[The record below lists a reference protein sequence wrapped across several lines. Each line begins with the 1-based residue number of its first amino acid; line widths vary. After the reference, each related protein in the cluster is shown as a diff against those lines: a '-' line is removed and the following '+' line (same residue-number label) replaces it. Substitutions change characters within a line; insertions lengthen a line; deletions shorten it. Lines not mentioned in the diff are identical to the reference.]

1 MYLHNSNYVLW
12 SQINVCVLY
21 VNTIKVSGIVL
32 QCCNVIYWLFCQMS
46 GVGKLKAMFESGSPS
61 EFRRAADRKG
71 SDPVI
76 RVSPVKPLS
85 AKQSNDDD
93 GVTTPWGVK
102 LRPVISRSRS
112 AQSMI
117 NATREEKPF
126 RRNNRAGSCGNEI
139 DDSSIPQPS
148 LISPRAKAH
157 LRATVSGSPKN
168 KPPLAPKPMKKKLQK
183 SYQSASVDSLI
194 ALPKTP
200 ERDMINLY
208 PSSPTFPRKTP
219 SPSKEEAQQASPAA
233 NSLSPTSQRSSLQDA
248 TTTIEEGP
256 VTVQEEAKERSVLI
270 DSQKIESSL
279 YQRRKPQSPL
289 LSNLDHPNVHQSL
302 SNGSVDMPNTT
313 STTTSDATVF
323 DNLSVKKDSL
333 LIDSR
338 SPNSRSSTPM
348 FGAGSPLMSNQLI
361 DEFFERS
368 KSISV
373 QVSDMENDTPSPVE
387 RLLEYN
393 CSPSKL
399 NRSDVF
405 DLTNKP
411 MEALSEKEEIMF
423 SLDTDSGNQV
433 RISDIS
439 SEYEGVIKSPEMDCV
454 CNGSASPLT
463 PGTEQLTKVIFLL
476 TIIHCYCTQ

>member
-1 MYLHNSNYVLW
+1 
-12 SQINVCVLY
+12 
-21 VNTIKVSGIVL
+21 
-32 QCCNVIYWLFCQMS
+32 MS

-61 EFRRAADRKG
+61 EFRMAANQKD
-71 SDPVI
+71 SEPVI
-76 RVSPVKPLS
+76 RVSPIRP
-85 AKQSNDDD
+85 AKQSENNDD

-117 NATREEKPF
+117 NSPREERPV

-139 DDSSIPQPS
+139 DDSSIPHPS
-148 LISPRAKAH
+148 LISPRAKAY
-157 LRATVSGSPKN
+157 LRSTVSGNPKN

-194 ALPKTP
+194 GLPKTSEP
-200 ERDMINLY
+200 EMINLY
-208 PSSPTFPRKTP
+208 TSSPTFPRKTP
-219 SPSKEEAQQASPAA
+219 SPSKEEAQQASPAV

-256 VTVQEEAKERSVLI
+256 VTVQEEAKVLI

-302 SNGSVDMPNTT
+302 SNSLVDMPKTT

-348 FGAGSPLMSNQLI
+348 FGAGSPLMSSQLI

-373 QVSDMENDTPSPVE
+373 QVSDMENGTPSPTE
-387 RLLEYN
+387 HLLEYT

-399 NRSDVF
+399 NKSSSDVF
-405 DLTNKP
+405 DLTNRA
-411 MEALSEKEEIMF
+411 MESLSEKDEMMF

-439 SEYEGVIKSPEMDCV
+439 SEYEGVIKSPEMDRV
-454 CNGSASPLT
+454 RNGSASPIT
-463 PGTEQLTKVIFLL
+463 PGTEQLTKVILL
-476 TIIHCYCTQ
+476 TTIHTLFLHSITVFIQMGQALLFTLLN

>member
-1 MYLHNSNYVLW
+1 MGF
-12 SQINVCVLY
+12 
-21 VNTIKVSGIVL
+21 VSV
-32 QCCNVIYWLFCQMS
+32 WQMS

-61 EFRRAADRKG
+61 EFRTAIDQKG
-71 SDPVI
+71 SEPVI
-76 RVSPVKPLS
+76 RVSPVRPS
-85 AKQSNDDD
+85 TAKQSENNDE

-117 NATREEKPF
+117 NSTKEERPV

-148 LISPRAKAH
+148 LISPRAKS
-157 LRATVSGSPKN
+157 RVTISGGPKN
-168 KPPLAPKPMKKKLQK
+168 KPPLAPKPTTKKKLQK
-183 SYQSASVDSLI
+183 GYQSASVDSLI
-194 ALPKTP
+194 GLPKTP
-200 ERDMINLY
+200 EQDIINLY

-219 SPSKEEAQQASPAA
+219 SPSKEEAQQASPAV

-248 TTTIEEGP
+248 TTMIEEGP

-289 LSNLDHPNVHQSL
+289 LVNLDHTNVHQSL
-302 SNGSVDMPNTT
+302 SNGSVDMSNTT
-313 STTTSDATVF
+313 STTSTMASDTTVF

-333 LIDSR
+333 LTDSR

-368 KSISV
+368 KSMSL
-373 QVSDMENDTPSPVE
+373 QVSDMENDTSSPTE
-387 RLLEYN
+387 NLLEYS

-399 NRSDVF
+399 NRSGSDAF
-405 DLTNKP
+405 DLTSRP
-411 MEALSEKEEIMF
+411 MESLSEKDEMMF

-439 SEYEGVIKSPEMDCV
+439 SEYEGVIKSPEMDRIH
-454 CNGSASPLT
+454 NGSASPMT
-463 PGTEQLTKVIFLL
+463 PGTEQLTKVIC
-476 TIIHCYCTQ
+476 TIIVVNKLSLYKWAMPYCLQC